1 MVNVIT
7 EDSIEQVFIQELIA
21 LGYSYL
27 HGATISPDGIPSP
40 SGGSQM
46 GAEREFNEVVLRQRL
61 QNAIATINPNVPTE
75 AQEEALRKVLR
86 SDSPSLFHNNYTFH
100 RHLTEGVEVEYRR
113 GDRIIGDKVWL
124 IDYNNPES
132 NEFLVVNQFTVIE
145 NNHAIGRAGT
155 NKRPDVILFINGL
168 PLVVIELKNAADEG
182 ANIKAAFNQLQ
193 TYKQAIPSL
202 FHYNALLIAS
212 DGWDAVYG
220 SLTSPYQFFL
230 PWKSIDG
237 RMVADENIPQMEV
250 LAKGLLNRRVLLD
263 LVRHFTIFHSD
274 KEEIKK
280 IIPRYHQYF
289 AVNKAVERTISAV
302 QPYTSPSQR
311 EGSVNY
317 KGGFKFNGLLK
328 EARELRKKQTPAE
341 EVFWQIVRNKKFLGL
356 KFRRQHQIGHYIVDF
371 YCNEHKLIIELDGSV
386 HDTEERIKKDIKR
399 DKYLSSI
406 GNKIIRFRNERIL
419 NDIENVL
426 IELENIIFSNPIPP
440 IPPSTLDTKN
450 ENSVTSALPSTTGA
464 GGEFY
469 LTTQPPS
476 PTGER
481 EGLSS
486 PTLPPS
492 LSEGRDGLSSPT
504 LPPSPFGGR
513 DGVGG
518 NGRIG
523 VIWHTQGSGKSL
535 TMVFYAGKIVLS
547 LNNPTLVVLTDRN
560 DLDEQLFDTFSL
572 SQDLLRQTPVQATD
586 REDLKKRL
594 KVSSGGIVFTTIQK
608 FLPDTIE
615 KIDLGNG
622 KTKSIKGQYEM
633 LSDRKNIVVIADE
646 AHRSQYDFMDGF
658 ARHMR
663 DALPNASFIGFTG
676 TPIEKTDKNT
686 QAVFGDYIDVY
697 DIQQAVDDGATVR
710 IYYENR
716 LAKIDLKEEEKP
728 RIDTEFE
735 ELTESEELTNRQKLK
750 AKWARLEAIVGSE
763 HRIQEVAKDLVTHLE
778 QRTSTL
784 NGKAMFVCM
793 SRRICVE
800 LYAAIVKLR
809 PEWHSDDDDKG
820 MVKVVMTGSSSDPL
834 HWQKHIRSKEKRKD
848 IGNRVKDPNDPIKLV
863 LVRDMWLTG
872 FDAPCLHTLYIDKPM
887 RDHNLMQAIARVNR
901 VFKDKE
907 GGLVVDYIGIASDL
921 KKALS
926 VYTESGGQGK
936 PTFDQQ
942 EAAEVMMGKYEVVA
956 QLFSEQPTD
965 TTLVKGFDYKRFF
978 GLTPKEKLAFPI
990 DAANYILSLD
1000 NGKERYTNAVV
1011 ALTKAFAISVPHPYT
1026 EEIRDE
1032 VALFQAIKTRIVKV
1046 TQSKKQL
1053 SDDEIDTAI
1062 RQILSDA
1069 IVTDEVV
1076 DIFDAAGLKK
1086 PDISILSDEFLAE
1099 VRGMKHKNLALEL
1112 LKRLLKDEVKVRMKV
1127 NLVESRKFS
1136 EMLDDAVR
1144 RYQNN
1149 LLTSMEV
1156 IEVMIE
1162 LAKEIKAADRR
1173 GEELG
1178 LDFRE
1183 YAFYSALEVNDSAV
1197 KVLGDEVLRHIA
1209 QELVDTVRKNTSID
1223 WTVRENVQAKMRRE
1237 VKRLLRKH
1245 GYPPDLQAKATE
1257 TVLEQAKMMADRLSE
1272 TDAKQYPFAD
1282 SKKDYGLAAEGE

>member
-7 EDSIEQVFIQELIA
+7 EDSIEQVFIQELIE
-21 LGYSYL
+21 LGYTYL
-27 HGATISPDGIPSP
+27 HGATISPDG
-40 SGGSQM
+40 SQQ
-46 GAEREFNEVVLRQRL
+46 EREYSEVVLRQRL
-61 QNAIATINPNVPTE
+61 QNAIATINPNVPAE

-86 SDSPSLFHNNYTFH
+86 SDSPSLYHNNYTFH
-100 RHLTEGVEVEYRR
+100 RYLTEGVEVEYRK
-113 GDRIIGDKVWL
+113 GDRIVGDKVWL
-124 IDYNNPES
+124 VDYENPES

-145 NNHAIGRAGT
+145 NNV
-155 NKRPDVILFINGL
+155 NKRPDVILFINGM
-168 PLVVIELKNAADEG
+168 PLVVIELKNAATED
-182 ANIKAAFNQLQ
+182 ADIKSAFNQLQ

-220 SLTSPYQFFL
+220 SLTSPRQFFL

-237 RMVADENIPQMEV
+237 NTLADEAMPQMEV
-250 LAKGLLNRRVLLD
+250 MAKGLLNKRVFLD
-263 LVRHFTIFHSD
+263 LVRYFTVFHSD
-274 KEEIKK
+274 KEK
-280 IIPRYHQYF
+280 ISKIVPRYHQYF
-289 AVNKAVERTISAV
+289 AVNKALETTKVAT
-302 QPYTSPSQR
+302 
-311 EGSVNY
+311 
-317 KGGFKFNGLLK
+317 
-328 EARELRKKQTPAE
+328 AE
-341 EVFWQIVRNKKFLGL
+341 HGD
-356 KFRRQHQIGHYIVDF
+356 RR
-371 YCNEHKLIIELDGSV
+371 
-386 HDTEERIKKDIKR
+386 
-399 DKYLSSI
+399 
-406 GNKIIRFRNERIL
+406 
-419 NDIENVL
+419 
-426 IELENIIFSNPIPP
+426 
-440 IPPSTLDTKN
+440 
-450 ENSVTSALPSTTGA
+450 A
-464 GGEFY
+464 
-469 LTTQPPS
+469 
-476 PTGER
+476 
-481 EGLSS
+481 
-486 PTLPPS
+486 
-492 LSEGRDGLSSPT
+492 
-504 LPPSPFGGR
+504 
-513 DGVGG
+513 
-518 NGRIG
+518 G

-560 DLDEQLFDTFSL
+560 DLDEQLFDTFPL
-572 SQDLLRQTPVQATD
+572 SQDLLRQTPVKAVN
-586 REDLKKRL
+586 REDLKNRL

-716 LAKIDLKEEEKP
+716 LAKIDLKDEEKP

-735 ELTESEELTNRQKLK
+735 ELTESEELTDRQKLK

-763 HRIQEVAKDLVTHLE
+763 HRIKEIAKDLVNHLE
-778 QRTSTL
+778 KRTSTL

-809 PEWHSDDDDKG
+809 PHWHSNDDDKG
-820 MVKVVMTGSSSDPL
+820 MIKVVMTGSSSDPTD
-834 HWQKHIRSKEKRKD
+834 WQMHIRSKEKRKD

-956 QLFSEQPTD
+956 QMFSEQPTD
-965 TTLVKGFDYKRFF
+965 TTLPKGFNYKRFF
-978 GLTPKEKLAFPI
+978 DLTPKEKLAFPI
-990 DAANYILSLD
+990 DAANYILALE
-1000 NGKERYTNAVV
+1000 NGRERYLNAVT

-1046 TQSKKQL
+1046 TQSKKKL
-1053 SDDEIDTAI
+1053 TDDEVDTAI

-1099 VRGMKHKNLALEL
+1099 VKGMKHKNLALEL
-1112 LKRLLKDEVKVRMKV
+1112 LKRLLKDEIRIRQKT
-1127 NLVESRKFS
+1127 NLVQSKKFS
-1136 EMLDDAVR
+1136 GMLEEAVK

-1149 LLTSMEV
+1149 LITSMEV

-1183 YAFYSALEVNDSAV
+1183 FAFYSALEVNDSAV

-1223 WTVRENVQAKMRRE
+1223 WTVRENVQAKMRIA
-1237 VKRLLRKH
+1237 VKKILRKH

-1257 TVLEQAKMMADRLSE
+1257 TVLEQAKMMADRLAE
-1272 TDAKQYPFAD
+1272 TDKGKSYTINED
-1282 SKKDYGLAAEGE
+1282 RKDYGLASEGE